1 MSKMT
6 LTAQKMMTAA
16 QEIAARLT
24 AQYHQLDIVE
34 LAEGGFE
41 VLNTNVGLYWNSN
54 DHTYAEFINMI
65 DISIMNVLARTK
77 FN

>member
-1 MSKMT
+1 
-6 LTAQKMMTAA
+6 
-16 QEIAARLT
+16 
-24 AQYHQLDIVE
+24 
-34 LAEGGFE
+34 

-65 DISIMNVLARTK
+65 DTSIMNVLARTK